1 MIIVDCAIP
10 NIFSARVMY
19 AAAAAGTGALNYFT
33 RAEICSSVMHKMN
46 FVVGLYFQGM
56 PTTGH
61 SSDSL
66 IPAFL
71 AGSH

>member
-1 MIIVDCAIP
+1 
-10 NIFSARVMY
+10 MY
-19 AAAAAGTGALNYFT
+19 AAAGTGALNYFT

-56 PTTGH
+56 PTQDTVVTVV
-61 SSDSL
+61 

-71 AGSH
+71 AACSLANRSGGCCAADQ